1 MLSKRIIAVILL
13 RDGRAVK
20 SKQFGN
26 YRDVGNPVSQ
36 ARIYYANGIDEL
48 VILNTQPE
56 KGISPLLET
65 LSEVSEQCFIPIAAG
80 GGVRSVDDAMTII
93 KCGAE
98 KVVIRTAVDLIPE
111 LAEKLG
117 CQSIVQC
124 CDYSYRQMIIPGP
137 IKRGAGEMIMQS
149 IDDDG
154 MMGGYCMDLLPEE
167 DAPYEADIPMVM
179 LGGCGSPQHMLEAFN
194 AGVDACAASSMF
206 AFTDTNPMRAKSFL
220 RNHGVNVRK

>member
-56 KGISPLLET
+56 KGVSPLLET

-80 GGVRSVDDAMTII
+80 GGVRTVDDAMTLV

-117 CQSIVQC
+117 CQSVVQC
-124 CDYSYRQMIIPGP
+124 YDYKVTLSAALVQFET
-137 IKRGAGEMIMQS
+137 KAGEIIAQ
-149 IDDDG
+149 DVEGDG
-154 MMGGYCMDLLPEE
+154 MMFGYHL
-167 DAPYEADIPMVM
+167 APVESNVPVVR
-179 LGGCGSPQHMLEAFN
+179 LGGCGTYQHMLDAFN
-194 AGVDACAASSMF
+194 KGADACAASSLW
-206 AFTDTNPMRAKSFL
+206 AFTDSNPMRAKSFL